1 MRFHGQWNN
10 GQIQVFFFLHD
21 FGSIQIA
28 SRLIKN
34 MILLLMGDMLNPTEY
49 IGFLSEIIKI
59 PTKNTVSGFFNH
71 PDLELVLYANH
82 VKKSM
87 PEDL

>member
-10 GQIQVFFFLHD
+10 GQIQESFFLHD

-34 MILLLMGDMLNPTEY
+34 MILLLMGDMLNPPEY
-49 IGFLSEIIKI
+49 IGFL
-59 PTKNTVSGFFNH
+59 
-71 PDLELVLYANH
+71 
-82 VKKSM
+82 
-87 PEDL
+87 